1 MNHSTIFVEEYL
13 STLKEDKELDY
24 LFPMLL
30 QQMGFRIVQTAKE
43 SKGQNQYGKDIIAIG
58 KDHHGI
64 KHRWYFELKGYTDRD
79 ITDKN
84 YATVDGIRE
93 SIIEAKDTVFHDS
106 SIPEFNDL
114 PIKIVLV
121 HNGTLKPNLR
131 PTFEGF
137 ISKTFQDNKDTF
149 ERWDIYRLTEL
160 FSKYLF
166 NEYLLM
172 DVESNRLFKKTLA
185 FMDIPNY
192 DFKDFKALIRL
203 QLEKVSSA
211 KGRAFE
217 KLFATLALLE
227 ALIFHYSKEI
237 GNLNI
242 AKEGSKYLVL
252 QTWHWILSHKYEK
265 KKSVISRFHQLLSVH
280 KDIFNTYFNKT
291 LPIARIP
298 NGLYAENRG
307 FFEKIGYP
315 LRCFD
320 YLDDLIYHCRLQ
332 QHSSNSHEVS
342 KYNNALHQQQKDL
355 IIKVVEHNSG
365 FHYPVIDNH
374 SIPIMQ
380 LFLFFDHKETLRKKD
395 IQFLG
400 KYFLE
405 LALGIIR
412 EKMIHDRF
420 PELHNSLDIVVEAVA
435 TNKKPKGYC
444 DSSSIVIAFLLEIS
458 AVLNHEGLFDILLK
472 NISKE
477 LSLQIPSIV
486 FENND
491 VELLLFEKK
500 LHQEYYVESIER
512 KPDETTFW
520 VNDPDFQKFKEF
532 TISKQDVIPRY
543 RTDNQGMDFLRYLA
557 HSYYK
562 NEILPEEWRKNFFD
576 GIQ

>member
-13 STLKEDKELDY
+13 STLKEDQELDY

-30 QQMGFRIVQTAKE
+30 QQMGFRIIQTAKE
-43 SKGQNQYGKDIIAIG
+43 SKGQNQYGKDVIAIG
-58 KDHHGI
+58 KDHQGV
-64 KHRWYFELKGYTDRD
+64 KHRWYFELKGYTDRN

-84 YATVDGIRE
+84 YASVDGIRE

-121 HNGTLKPNLR
+121 HNGIIKPNVR

-137 ISKTFQDNKDTF
+137 IRELFKDNKNTF

-192 DFKDFKALIRL
+192 DLKDFKALIGL
-203 QLEKVSSA
+203 QLEKVTSF

-217 KLFATLALLE
+217 KLFATLTLLE
-227 ALIFHYSKEI
+227 TLLFHYSKENR
-237 GNLNI
+237 NLNV
-242 AKEGSKYLVL
+242 AKEGSKFLVL
-252 QTWHWILSHKYEK
+252 QTWHWILKHKHEK
-265 KKSVISRFHQLLSVH
+265 KKSVISRYNQLLSIQ
-280 KDIFNTYFNKT
+280 KNILNAYFDKT
-291 LPIARIP
+291 LPIARIA
-298 NGLYAENRG
+298 NGLYAENG
-307 FFEKIGYP
+307 AFFERIGYP

-320 YLDDLIYHCRLQ
+320 YLDDMIYYCRLQ
-332 QHSSNSHEVS
+332 QHAPNSRGIS
-342 KYNNALHQQQKDL
+342 KYNNDLHQKQKDL
-355 IIKVVEHNSG
+355 IIEVVEQNPG
-365 FHYPVIDNH
+365 FHCPIIDNH

-380 LFLFFDHKETLRKKD
+380 LFLFFANKETLREKD
-395 IQFLG
+395 MQFLG
-400 KYFLE
+400 KYFIE
-405 LALGIIR
+405 LVFSIIR
-412 EKMIHDRF
+412 EKRIYDRF
-420 PELHNSLDIVVEAVA
+420 PELHNNLDAVVEAVA
-435 TNKKPKGYC
+435 TNKKPKVYC
-444 DSSSIVIAFLLEIS
+444 DSSSILIAFLLEIS
-458 AVLNHEGLFDILLK
+458 AVLNYQSLFDILFQY
-472 NISKE
+472 IPRE
-477 LSLQIPSIV
+477 LSLQIPSIT

-491 VELLLFEKK
+491 VELLFFEKN
-500 LHQEYYVESIER
+500 LHKEYYIESIER

-520 VNDPDFQKFKEF
+520 VDDPDFQKFKEF
-532 TISKQDVIPRY
+532 TISKQDVLPRY
-543 RTDNQGMDFLRYLA
+543 RTDDQGMSFLRYLA

-562 NEILPEEWRKNFFD
+562 NEILPQEWRKNSFE